1 MMRAVALCA
10 LLLCSAAF
18 AQDPAQPQ
26 PGATVQS
33 AAAFLERAP
42 TTQVEATIER
52 LLPSVVKVMGAS
64 GFSTIVPYAAGI
76 VVSDRGHILTLDQVL
91 VQKGSTRV
99 VLYDGTV
106 LDAQLLPEDSKL
118 GVRLLRVDPNEC
130 KGKLSPVWPD
140 DSATPVR
147 AGRFVV
153 SIGNCFRLAEFSEKS
168 SATFG
173 VIVGRAATSFRFRLT
188 DVAYDGE
195 LLLTDAANNPGHY
208 GGGLFDLQGRWLG
221 LNARLLE
228 SKETNTMLSAAIPAR
243 DLLPYLEEHVLGV
256 ARVEAEVERKPV
268 RTGIVLFRQAGR
280 QSPPAY
286 VDRVEKGSPAAV
298 LALRPDD
305 LIVRIGDFP
314 IRNCKEFDETLRK
327 FSPGQKALLTWKRG
341 EKVMQ
346 GEIDLVEDAPR

>member
-1 MMRAVALCA
+1 MRALPSSFA
-10 LLLCSAAF
+10 LLLCLTLPSQEPTQPEAAT
-18 AQDPAQPQ
+18 PLR
-26 PGATVQS
+26 S
-33 AAAFLERAP
+33 AAAFAERAP
-42 TTQVEATIER
+42 KSQVEATIER

-64 GFSTIVPYAAGI
+64 GFSTIVPYAAGV

-106 LDAQLLPEDSKL
+106 LDAQLLPEDPKL
-118 GVRLLRVDPNEC
+118 GVRLLRVDPEAC
-130 KGKLSPVWPD
+130 KGKLAPVWPD
-140 DSATPVR
+140 EQEVHAR

-173 VIVGRAATSFRFRLT
+173 VVVGRASTSLRFRLT

-228 SKETNTMLSAAIPAR
+228 SKETNTMLSAAIPAC
-243 DLLPYLEEHVLGV
+243 DLLPYLNEHVHGV

-268 RTGIVLFRQAGR
+268 HTGIVLFRQAGR
-280 QSPPAY
+280 TSPPAY
-286 VDRVEKGSPAAV
+286 VDRVERNSPASS
-298 LALRPDD
+298 LGLRPDD
-305 LIVRIGDFP
+305 LIVRVGEFSV
-314 IRNCKEFDETLRK
+314 RTCKEFDTALEK
-327 FSPGQKALLTWKRG
+327 CSPGQKVTLMWKRG
-341 EKVMQ
+341 TSVMQ
-346 GEIDLVEDAPR
+346 AEIELGEKKD

>member
-1 MMRAVALCA
+1 MRAMASSIAWFLCMP
-10 LLLCSAAF
+10 LAA
-18 AQDPAQPQ
+18 QEPAQPQ
-26 PGATVQS
+26 VVATLRS
-33 AAAFLERAP
+33 AAAFSERAP
-42 TTQVEATIER
+42 KTQVEATIER

-64 GFSTIVPYAAGI
+64 GFSTIVPYAAGVI
-76 VVSDRGHILTLDQVL
+76 VSDRGHILTLDQVL

-106 LDAQLLPEDSKL
+106 LDAQLLPEDPKL
-118 GVRLLRVDPNEC
+118 GVRLLRVDPEAC
-130 KGKLSPVWPD
+130 KGKLAPVWPD
-140 DSATPVR
+140 EQQEHAR

-173 VIVGRAATSFRFRLT
+173 VVVGRASTSLRFRLT

-243 DLLPYLEEHVLGV
+243 DLLPYLNEHVNGI

-286 VDRVEKGSPAAV
+286 VDRVEKGSPAAA

-305 LIVRIGDFP
+305 LIVRIGEFP
-314 IRNCKEFDETLRK
+314 SRNCKEFDDTLLK
-327 FSPGQKALLTWKRG
+327 FAPGQKALLTWKRG

-346 GEIDLVEDAPR
+346 GEIELAEDKQ